1 MMKRWMK
8 QLTTCLLALVLVLGL
23 TACGGQKLDQNPGQA
38 KNPASKQEVTE
49 QEKTPAKDKDAQKDF
64 NVDTTEDSHTDFSKY
79 EDKQGNVS
87 VSDGSQTGQDE
98 FGTDPVPEGQPLP
111 VEPEDTEVD
120 KEETFTC
127 YVTISCATI
136 LDNMDQLEDGKDVLV
151 PSNGLLFARQPV
163 TFYAGES
170 AYDVLSR
177 VTTDNLIHMESRF
190 TPAYNS
196 AYICGI
202 GNLYEFDCGP
212 ESGWMY
218 CVNGWYPN
226 YGVSNYE
233 LKDQDELQFNYTCDL
248 GRDLGGSWQ
257 G

>member
-1 MMKRWMK
+1 MKRWTK
-8 QLTTCLLALVLVLGL
+8 HLSCCLLALALVLGL
-23 TACGGQKLDQNPGQA
+23 TGCGSTKLDQNPGQTA
-38 KNPASKQEVTE
+38 GSVSGTALTSQDG
-49 QEKTPAKDKDAQKDF
+49 KTPDF
-64 NVDTTEDSHTDFSKY
+64 DVDTTADSSTDLSKY
-79 EDKQGNVS
+79 EDHVES
-87 VSDGSQTGQDE
+87 VPSSSSSANEGMQTGASDAPSAPTEQKQPEESGSDTK
-98 FGTDPVPEGQPLP
+98 TDDSL
-111 VEPEDTEVD
+111 
-120 KEETFTC
+120 TC
-127 YVTISCATI
+127 YVTISCAQI
-136 LDNMDQLEDGKDVLV
+136 RNNMDQLADGKASLV
-151 PSNGLLFARQPV
+151 PSSGKLLSRTAV
-163 TFYAGES
+163 TFHAGET
-170 AYDVLSR
+170 AFDVLKR
-177 VTTDNLIHMESRF
+177 VTTDNRIHMESRF

>member
-1 MMKRWMK
+1 MKRSMK
-8 QLTTCLLALVLVLGL
+8 QLTCCLLALALVLGL
-23 TACGGQKLDQNPGQA
+23 TGCGGTKLDQNPGQTSSSVSGSA
-38 KNPASKQEVTE
+38 VQDSGAS
-49 QEKTPAKDKDAQKDF
+49 DF
-64 NVDTTEDSHTDFSKY
+64 DVSTTADSSTDFSKY
-79 EDKQGNVS
+79 EDTA
-87 VSDGSQTGQDE
+87 SDAPASSAAQSTPNQTADTVAPTEQNKS
-98 FGTDPVPEGQPLP
+98 
-111 VEPEDTEVD
+111 EPADTSNSAL
-120 KEETFTC
+120 ETKGDTLTC
-127 YVTISCATI
+127 YVTISCAQI
-136 LDNMDQLEDGKDVLV
+136 LNNMDQLEDGKASLV
-151 PSNGLLFARQPV
+151 PSNGILLSRQAV
-163 TFYAGES
+163 TFQAGET
-170 AYDVLSR
+170 AFDVLKR
-177 VTTDNLIHMESRF
+177 VTKDHRIHMESRF

-233 LKDQDELQFNYTCDL
+233 LKDQDNLQFNYTCDL

>member
-1 MMKRWMK
+1 MKR
-8 QLTTCLLALVLVLGL
+8 QINRLSCCLLALALVLGL
-23 TACGGQKLDQNPGQA
+23 TGCGSTKLDQNPGQA
-38 KNPASKQEVTE
+38 SLPVSGSEELDTQST
-49 QEKTPAKDKDAQKDF
+49 DF
-64 NVDTTEDSHTDFSKY
+64 DISTTVDSSTDFSKY
-79 EDKQGNVS
+79 EDTSSDAAVS
-87 VSDGSQTGQDE
+87 SSAPSKENQSGSTTSPAAPAGQDAAE
-98 FGTDPVPEGQPLP
+98 PADAPDTAPETKD
-111 VEPEDTEVD
+111 DTL
-120 KEETFTC
+120 TC
-127 YVTISCATI
+127 YVTISCAQI
-136 LDNMDQLEDGKDVLV
+136 LNNMDQLTDGKESLV
-151 PSNGLLFARQPV
+151 PSSGVLLSRKAV
-163 TFYAGES
+163 TFQPGET
-170 AYDVLSR
+170 AFDVLKR
-177 VTTDNLIHMESRF
+177 VTKDNRIHMESRF

-233 LKDQDELQFNYTCDL
+233 LKDQDDLRFNYTCDL